1 MKKVSAKVS
10 ARGKGHGRKAKGER
24 PVELE
29 RGWQELEV
37 QADRLKYDWMS
48 LSVQLGIGNG
58 REETAYD

>member
-1 MKKVSAKVS
+1 MKKVSAKAS
-10 ARGKGHGRKAKGER
+10 ARGKGHVRKAKGER

-48 LSVQLGIGNG
+48 LSVQLGISESRDG
-58 REETAYD
+58 TAYD